1 MCQVSQTE
9 HFSGEKAL
17 RLCFCMQRAKH
28 EHSIGPNKHSHL
40 VETIHNTTINTKQNE
55 HDKLKESKT
64 QSTLAVFCTT
74 YFIELFSRIQHQST
88 YLEQLTRIIF
98 IKDQRVEHT

>member
-9 HFSGEKAL
+9 HFSGEIPL

-28 EHSIGPNKHSHL
+28 EHSIGPNKHSQL
-40 VETIHNTTINTKQNE
+40 VETSHATTINTKHNE

-64 QSTLAVFCTT
+64 QSTQAVICTT
-74 YFIELFSRIQHQST
+74 ILHKAFSRIQHQSN
-88 YLEQLTRIIF
+88 YLEQLIRAIL
-98 IKDQRVEHT
+98 IKYQRVEHT

>member
-28 EHSIGPNKHSHL
+28 EHSMGPNKHSHL
-40 VETIHNTTINTKQNE
+40 VETSHATTINTKQNE
-55 HDKLKESKT
+55 HDKLKGSRT
-64 QSTLAVFCTT
+64 QSTLAVFYTT
-74 YFIELFSRIQHQST
+74 ILQSFLSNPTPINLFGTTH
-88 YLEQLTRIIF
+88 
-98 IKDQRVEHT
+98 KVNNH